1 MFFGDDLS
9 VMVKLLKLTVLVITL
24 AQKRKATDFVS
35 GLVLLSYIL
44 N

>member
-1 MFFGDDLS
+1 MFFGDDFS
-9 VMVKLLKLTVLVITL
+9 VMVKLLKLTFLMITL

-35 GLVLLSYIL
+35 GLVLFSYTL